1 MVRHN
6 SSDINLGREHEK
18 LSWSSSEKG
27 MQGDI
32 YLEEKK
38 REFIYLKQGH
48 MSMSEYKKEF
58 IRLSRYAREIIPTEE
73 IKYKRFK

>member
-38 REFIYLKQGH
+38 RVHLLE
-48 MSMSEYKKEF
+48 
-58 IRLSRYAREIIPTEE
+58 ARSYVNEWIQ
-73 IKYKRFK
+73 KRVYQA